1 MRRVLIALAAVVILA
16 APSWAKGGG
25 AGFFGTWAD
34 STDAGN
40 TYGGGGI
47 VEFGL
52 GAHWDMQF
60 RGTRYVEFSTD
71 FLLPFDDGD
80 VDGVRSQD
88 FDVTVLELGVA
99 YNFNSSGN
107 LVPYVGGGF
116 SYLLF
121 DLDPPQ
127 AGEIKDEGGFYA
139 LGGVEIALGETWGLF
154 VEGMYRNV
162 KATLKG
168 DDLGFQPV
176 DHEVNMSGGAVNVG
190 LKFNW

>member
-1 MRRVLIALAAVVILA
+1 MRRVLIALAAVVMVA
-16 APSWAKGGG
+16 APSWAGGG
-25 AGFFGTWAD
+25 GGFFGTWAD

-40 TYGGGGI
+40 TYGLGGI
-47 VEFGL
+47 LEFDL
-52 GAHWDMQF
+52 GKKWDMEF
-60 RGTRYVEFSTD
+60 RGTRYVEFSTE
-71 FLLPFDDGD
+71 FVVPGD
-80 VDGVRSQD
+80 EVSSSQD
-88 FDVTVLELGVA
+88 FDLTVLELGVA
-99 YNFNSSGN
+99 YNFNAKGSIA
-107 LVPYVGGGF
+107 PYVGGGF

-127 AGEIKDEGGFYA
+127 LGEITDEGGFYA
-139 LGGVEIALGETWGLF
+139 LGGVEFAISETWGFF
-154 VEGMYRNV
+154 VEAMYRNS